1 MGRLTEVNEDGV
13 LLGGQLLQELFV
25 GHILWL
31 LFTGKWM
38 FKVELLSEKPP
49 DLTPVMTW
57 HTFNRA
63 ENIKPGF
70 MLRIQLSDYKKK
82 KKSYV
87 LFFITANVCVCTHVG
102 ACGLWVFIDM
112 EVGRQPQV

>member
-38 FKVELLSEKPP
+38 FKVELLS
-49 DLTPVMTW
+49 
-57 HTFNRA
+57 
-63 ENIKPGF
+63 
-70 MLRIQLSDYKKK
+70 
-82 KKSYV
+82 
-87 LFFITANVCVCTHVG
+87 
-102 ACGLWVFIDM
+102 
-112 EVGRQPQV
+112 